1 VDSIRRGKILATTQ
15 QDTIRKELKDFII
28 ELFLMGDE
36 KECPGDSDSFMQK
49 GIIDSTGVLELVAFI
64 EDKYGISIEDNE
76 MTPANLDSIDNLVI
90 FISGKLG

>member
-1 VDSIRRGKILATTQ
+1 MAMTQ

-36 KECPGDSDSFMQK
+36 KECPGDSDSFMQE

-64 EDKYGISIEDNE
+64 EEQYGFTIEDDE
-76 MTPANLDSIDNLVI
+76 MTPANLDSIDNLVV